1 MTMYGKYDTSR
12 DRAETGGSYA
22 STRGMEGEA
31 PRPFVVDT
39 NAEEEYWREHHSTR
53 PYARDD
59 RPFLEYKPAYRYG
72 ADAHTRYP
80 DRSFDEVDSD
90 LSQDW
95 DRFKGTS
102 SLTWD
107 EARHAARD
115 AWQRVKDAAE
125 RALPGDRDRDG
136 K

>member
-1 MTMYGKYDTSR
+1 MTMYRKYYTSQ
-12 DRAETGGSYA
+12 DPAGTGGPHA
-22 STRGMEGEA
+22 RPRGVQGEA
-31 PRPFVVDT
+31 PRPIVADS
-39 NAEEEYWREHHSTR
+39 NAEEEYWREHYATR
-53 PYARDD
+53 TYARDD

-72 ADAHTRYP
+72 ADAHTRHP
-80 DRSFDEVDSD
+80 DRSFDEVESD
-90 LSQDW
+90 LRQDW